1 MENVKNCGCTVYKNV
16 QVAIN
21 TNNTTGILKKATL
34 PNQSLLCIQIRV
46 LRGQKPVPSSRVSSG
61 SGSTNY
67 QDLCLASPASVEG
80 DYLSS
85 DDDLLPSPLPPS
97 VLYPPL
103 SGPCQPSARLDSE
116 GSTDSEAEERV
127 RTRPDPQQLYGSMM
141 CAEALDN

>member
-1 MENVKNCGCTVYKNV
+1 MSKPWFQQQSVPQTQPPCE
-16 QVAIN
+16 
-21 TNNTTGILKKATL
+21 LHL
-34 PNQSLLCIQIRV
+34 PPLFQIRL
-46 LRGQKPVPSSRVSSG
+46 LRGQKPLPSSRISSG

-97 VLYPPL
+97 ALYPAL

-116 GSTDSEAEERV
+116 GSTDSEAEDRV
-127 RTRPDPQQLYGSMM
+127 RTHPDPQQLYGSMM
-141 CAEALDN
+141 CAETLDNWDMEGVQRFQWIFGL